1 MTLKILTKFRGG
13 AERQTTGIL
22 MWSKLYTLYD
32 KNNQEV
38 VVALMDTQ
46 VLTHSYEVMS
56 IQIKREKFIFC

>member
-1 MTLKILTKFRGG
+1 
-13 AERQTTGIL
+13 

-46 VLTHSYEVMS
+46 VLTH
-56 IQIKREKFIFC
+56 K